1 MLSEEQ
7 AIENLKDFKSISILY
22 GNTFT
27 IFLEQ
32 LKKYQEATDVVLNLI
47 TNLQKENEDLQREK
61 EENKLIIAMANN
73 EMLGYNQGYS
83 DGKNQNSNATEII
96 IKNRQA
102 YMHKEEVEFY
112 KRNIEFLKKENEEKD
127 NKVRKIISRLDND
140 YKKITETK
148 AEKSKHYLDD
158 YTRCRLKA
166 YRTKTRE
173 IKEYIE
179 KQYFETKAKKGE

>member
-32 LKKYQEATDVVLNLI
+32 LKKYQEATDTVLNLI

-112 KRNIEFLKKENEEKD
+112 KRKIEFLKKENEEKD
-127 NKVRKIISRLDND
+127 KQIDLMADFIGQDMRCIRPEIECNKMTHDCKDCV
-140 YKKITETK
+140 
-148 AEKSKHYLDD
+148 
-158 YTRCRLKA
+158 
-166 YRTKTRE
+166 
-173 IKEYIE
+173 
-179 KQYFETKAKKGE
+179 KQYFEREVNSSEQN

>member
-32 LKKYQEATDVVLNLI
+32 LKKYQEATDTVLNLI

-112 KRNIEFLKKENEEKD
+112 KRKIEFLKKENEEKD
-127 NKVRKIISRLDND
+127 KQIDLMADFIGQDMRCIRPEIECNKMTHDCKDCV
-140 YKKITETK
+140 
-148 AEKSKHYLDD
+148 
-158 YTRCRLKA
+158 
-166 YRTKTRE
+166 
-173 IKEYIE
+173 
-179 KQYFETKAKKGE
+179 KQYFADLVEKE

>member
-32 LKKYQEATDVVLNLI
+32 LKKYQEATDTVLNLI

-112 KRNIEFLKKENEEKD
+112 KRKIEFLKKENEEKD
-127 NKVRKIISRLDND
+127 KQIDLMARAFKQDDVR
-140 YKKITETK
+140 TVE
-148 AEKSKHYLDD
+148 
-158 YTRCRLKA
+158 
-166 YRTKTRE
+166 E
-173 IKEYIE
+173 I
-179 KQYFETKAKKGE
+179 KQYFADLVEKE